1 MFVTIC
7 CPRCQFSKTVPRE
20 QLPGASKRAKC
31 PRCKHVFLLT
41 TETVRQT
48 APVVA
53 ADRSQVKPA
62 AAEVNGVIP
71 LKFYGTAREYF
82 GIWVVNTLLK
92 ILTLGIYSP
101 WAKVRK
107 RRFFYANS
115 KVGGAP
121 FDYLADP
128 RVLLK
133 GWVLGAGLFII
144 YSLGSSFSPLFGN
157 VAGLLFLLVLPWLVV
172 RSRLFNTRNTSFRN
186 LRFNFKPAYREAYAA
201 YAWLPLLVP
210 LTMGLIVPYMYWRQ
224 KKFLVENARFGQ
236 TPFSFGATVGDFY
249 VTSLK
254 AFGLMLLVIAAS
266 FGAFGFFG
274 GLSVMAAGPSP
285 QAGAFLPF
293 LPFLVA
299 LPGYLLIY
307 VYFQTRIFNLTFNAM
322 QLGSHRFVSHLRVRD
337 IFWIFLSNAVAIVA
351 SCGLLTPWAA
361 VRLARYRVGHLA
373 LNLQGTLDGFLA
385 ASTPDVG
392 AAGEEIGD
400 IFDIDIEIAF

>member
-1 MFVTIC
+1 MSVIIC
-7 CPRCQFSKTVPRE
+7 CPRCQFSKTVSRE
-20 QLPGASKRAKC
+20 QVPGASKRAKC

-48 APVVA
+48 APVAA
-53 ADRSQVKPA
+53 ADRQRSETST
-62 AAEVNGVIP
+62 AEANRVVP
-71 LKFYGTAREYF
+71 FQFHGTAGDYF
-82 GIWVVNTLLK
+82 GIWIVNALLK
-92 ILTLGIYSP
+92 IVTLGIYSP

-115 KVGGAP
+115 RVAGAP

-133 GWVLGAGLFII
+133 GWVLGAGLFIV
-144 YSLGSSFSPLFGN
+144 YSLGSNFSPLFGN

-210 LTMGLIVPYMYWRQ
+210 LTMGMIVPYMYWRQ

-236 TPFSFGATVGDFY
+236 TRFSFEASVGEFY

-266 FGAFGFFG
+266 FGAFALFG
-274 GLSVMAAGPSP
+274 GLGVMAAGPSSHV
-285 QAGAFLPF
+285 GAFLPF
-293 LPFLVA
+293 LLFLVA
-299 LPGYLLIY
+299 LPGYLLVY
-307 VYFQTRIFNLTFNAM
+307 VYFQTRIFNLTFNATR
-322 QLGSHRFVSHLRVRD
+322 LGSHRLVSQLRVRD
-337 IFWIFLSNAVAIVA
+337 LFWIFLSNATAIIA

-361 VRLARYRVGHLA
+361 VRLARYRISHLA
-373 LNLQGTLDGFLA
+373 LDLQGTLDGFLA
-385 ASTPDVG
+385 TSTPEVG